1 MKTIRSGRARL
12 ALGTALVAALSACSS
27 VGGLG
32 NVLGSVLGQGQGSG
46 SQVSGYVQGIDT
58 RNRQIGI
65 QQSNGQT
72 VAVSYD
78 NQTQVSYN
86 NQSYPVTSLENGDQ
100 VTLRIQQLQNGGY
113 YTDLVQVNQSV
124 SSSRSSNGNGTYGTY
139 GGNLESIQGTV
150 RGVDQNN
157 AVFAVDVSNG
167 NRVTV
172 QLPSNLN
179 NNDYNRFR
187 SLRNG
192 DYVRFNGVY
201 LNNSRVELRQF
212 F

>member
-1 MKTIRSGRARL
+1 MNTIRSGRARL
-12 ALGTALVAALSACSS
+12 ALGTALVMMLSACSS
-27 VGGLG
+27 MGGLG
-32 NVLGSVLGQGQGSG
+32 NVLGSVLGQGGG
-46 SQVSGYVQGIDT
+46 NQVSGYVQGIDT

-78 NQTQVSYN
+78 NQTQVVYQ
-86 NQSYPVTSLENGDQ
+86 NQNYPVTSLQNGDQ
-100 VTLRIQQLQNGGY
+100 VTLRIQQAQNGGY
-113 YTDLVQVNQSV
+113 YTDLVQVDQSV
-124 SSSRSSNGNGTYGTY
+124 SNSRSSSGTYGTY

-150 RGVDQNN
+150 RGVDVNN
-157 AVFAVDVSNG
+157 ALFSVDVQNG

-179 NNDYNRFR
+179 RNDYNRFQ

-192 DYVRFNGVY
+192 DYVRFNGIY
-201 LNNSRVELRQF
+201 LNNGRVELRQF